1 MTVIE
6 IILNPFAQDPAY
18 HAFADDR
25 TLLGIPNFWNV
36 ASNLPLL
43 VVGAWGLIFVAR
55 YPQSANSLPYVWVAF
70 FSGLLLTAFGS
81 GYYHLSPDNA
91 SLGWD
96 RAAMTI
102 GFMGLFTLVIGEYL
116 SIAWAKRLLLPLLL
130 IGAGSVFYWLWTE
143 AQGAGDLRP
152 FGLVQFL
159 PMLLVPLVMLLR
171 RGRTDLTPWLLGMI
185 VFYAGAKIVEYYD
198 APIYAAGE
206 LMSGH
211 ALKHLLAA
219 MAGASLLFG
228 LQHRQRVRDFPK

>member
-1 MTVIE
+1 MSIVE

-18 HAFADDR
+18 HVFADSR

-36 ASNLPLL
+36 VTNLPLL
-43 VVGAWGLIFVAR
+43 VVGAWGLMVVAR
-55 YPQSANSLPYVWVAF
+55 RPRFAKSLPYVWTAF

-81 GYYHLSPDNA
+81 GYYHLGPDHA
-91 SLGWD
+91 SLAWD

-116 SIAWAKRLLLPLLL
+116 SVAWANRLLVPLLL
-130 IGAGSVFYWLWTE
+130 IGVGSVYYWLWTE
-143 AQGAGDLRP
+143 ARGAGDLRP

-159 PMLLVPLVMLLR
+159 PMLIVPLIMLLR
-171 RGRTDLTPWLLGMI
+171 RGRSDLAPWLVGMM

-198 APIYAAGE
+198 APIYAAGQ

-211 ALKHLLAA
+211 ALKHVLAA
-219 MAGASLLFG
+219 LAGASLLLG
-228 LQHRQRVRDFPK
+228 LHRRHDA